1 MATHEIVVVDA
12 DENEIVER
20 TAILAEDRA
29 LYFEAIRNDRHLEE
43 CAASIREID
52 SALEFIGSVYD
63 YVCAETNKLHRKL
76 TGQRKTTKAPFEDA
90 KRMRTMACKT
100 YVYAKEEAARIEME
114 KVKTVAQ
121 AEAEVAQAEQV
132 IALTE
137 SGDTEAA
144 KAVREAPVAVYVP
157 TTPAVA
163 KPVGVVLTKHY
174 KFKVVNEALIPDEY
188 KMPNL
193 VEIGKFAR
201 EHKDKAE
208 MPGVE
213 FYYE

>member
-1 MATHEIVVVDA
+1 MSKHEIVVVDA

-52 SALEFIGSVYD
+52 SAIKFIGSVYD
-63 YVCAETNKLHRKL
+63 FACAETNKLHRKL

-90 KRMRTMACKT
+90 KRMRTLACKT
-100 YVYAKEEAARIEME
+100 YVYAQEEAARLEMD
-114 KVKTVAQ
+114 KVKAVAQ
-121 AEAEVAQAEQV
+121 AEAEVSQAEQV

-137 SGDTEAA
+137 DGDTEAA
-144 KAVREAPVAVYVP
+144 KAVREAPVSVY
-157 TTPAVA
+157 TPPPVVFA
-163 KPVGVVLTKHY
+163 KPVGVTMTKY
-174 KFKVVNEALIPDEY
+174 WKFRVVDANQVPHAWLMIDTV
-188 KMPNL
+188 K
-193 VEIGKFAR
+193 IGKFAR
-201 EHKDKAE
+201 ELKDEAAI
-208 MPGVE
+208 PGVE